1 MPHKKS
7 GAPQK
12 MAPLFLEVNKSTSL
26 DYRGFELSNYRIIG
40 ISGFEGG
47 GGMGIY
53 GGKILWLWE
62 K

>member
-1 MPHKKS
+1 
-7 GAPQK
+7 
-12 MAPLFLEVNKSTSL
+12 MAPLFWEVNKSTSL

-47 GGMGIY
+47 GGMGIF
-53 GGKILWLWE
+53 GGKIFWLGE

>member
-1 MPHKKS
+1 
-7 GAPQK
+7 

-47 GGMGIY
+47 RGNGDFWGKNFVV
-53 GGKILWLWE
+53 GGKIVTL
-62 K
+62 